1 MSNFLSDIWRDCQA
15 ADGETMKTQTKEKL
29 AY

>member
-1 MSNFLSDIWRDCQA
+1 MSIFLSDIWLDCQA
-15 ADGETMKTQTKEKL
+15 ADSETMKTQTKEKV